1 MEQLSN
7 ERYEIAMTTA
17 ILRKWGNSIAICI
30 PNQVLKRLNLEESS
44 EIEILVTADNDLLL
58 CPKNKLTNS
67 NEELRSHLKTLLSKV
82 NEDKRHDEIDFGT
95 EGNELL

>member
-44 EIEILVTADNDLLL
+44 EIEILVTADNELLL
-58 CPKNKLTNS
+58 RPKNKLTNS

-82 NEDKRHDEIDFGT
+82 KEDKRHDEIDFGT